1 MTEQSAIVAR
11 ELAARYGSRAIWT
24 NANFTVP
31 AGSFTAILGPNGSG
45 KSTLV
50 RLILG
55 LLPPASG
62 VIEVLG
68 EAPRRGNPRI
78 GYVPQGSN
86 FDPELSIRGRD
97 FVALGVDGHKWGVRL
112 AGRAQVEN
120 VVDSS
125 IASVDARGYADRPL
139 GRLSGGEQQ
148 RLLLAQALI
157 GKPQLLLLDEPLSH
171 LDVRNQQA
179 IVQLISAVARER
191 QLTVLLI
198 AHDVNPLLPHID
210 HVLYVAQGKLAMG
223 EPSEIITSESLSRI
237 YSSPVE
243 VLRDSRGRVFVVG
256 LEEEVSH
263 PHG

>member
-179 IVQLISAVARER
+179 IVQL
-191 QLTVLLI
+191 TVLLI

>member
-1 MTEQSAIVAR
+1 MAEQPAIVAR
-11 ELAARYGSRAIWT
+11 ELAAGYGSRAIWA
-24 NANFTVP
+24 NASFTVP

-78 GYVPQGSN
+78 GYVPQGST

-120 VVDSS
+120 AVDSS
-125 IASVDARGYADRPL
+125 IASVDARGYANRPL

-157 GKPQLLLLDEPLSH
+157 GRPQLLLLDEPLSH

-223 EPSEIITSESLSRI
+223 EPTEIITSESLSRI
-237 YSSPVE
+237 YSTPVE
-243 VLRDSRGRVFVVG
+243 VLRDSRRRVFVVG

>member
-120 VVDSS
+120 AVDSS

-157 GKPQLLLLDEPLSH
+157 GRPQLLLLDEPLSH

-223 EPSEIITSESLSRI
+223 EPAEIITSESLSRI

>member
-120 VVDSS
+120 AVDSS